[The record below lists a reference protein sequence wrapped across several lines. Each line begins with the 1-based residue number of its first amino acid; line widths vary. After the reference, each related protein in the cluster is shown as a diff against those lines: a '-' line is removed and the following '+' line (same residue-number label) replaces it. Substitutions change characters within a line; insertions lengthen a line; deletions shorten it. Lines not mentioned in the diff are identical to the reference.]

1 MSESVWA
8 MAPERA
14 AVLPV
19 EKEQGWGKKQKDHSP
34 PNPPSPSLC
43 PITLPGRRTNVL
55 PLFLGGI
62 LVCALEWYMHFI
74 ECVNIDTILFYLNMY
89 IYIYH
94 SSFFSFPF
102 NIYVAWNQTML
113 NMLVRCNTASSRQG
127 IQWVEHV
134 RHASPS
140 LKNTQMECNFSF
152 GPVQNSHRL
161 NVSYR

>member
-55 PLFLGGI
+55 PRFLGGI

-74 ECVNIDTILFYLNMY
+74 ECVNIDTILFYFKYVY
-89 IYIYH
+89 IYIILH
-94 SSFFSFPF
+94 SFPF
-102 NIYVAWNQTML
+102 LLIFTLPETKQCSICSFDAILRLLARESNEWNTYAML
-113 NMLVRCNTASSRQG
+113 HPR
-127 IQWVEHV
+127 
-134 RHASPS
+134 
-140 LKNTQMECNFSF
+140 LKTRKWNAIFHLAPYKIHT
-152 GPVQNSHRL
+152 G
-161 NVSYR
+161 